1 VKMSSSEF
9 TDRRIIEIASG
20 CRDVLIEK
28 KGEKISLLDLR
39 KVNSFLDYFIIC
51 SGNSRI
57 HGRALAKEVERFFA
71 SIPFKSRSIS
81 DLSSDWII
89 LDYNEIVVHIFTEEM
104 RAYYDLDRLWSDAE
118 KIL

>member
-1 VKMSSSEF
+1 MDDK
-9 TDRRIIEIASG
+9 RIIEIASE
-20 CRDVLIEK
+20 CCDLLIEK

-51 SGNSRI
+51 TGNSRV
-57 HGRALAKEVERFFA
+57 HGRSLAREVERFF
-71 SIPFKSRSIS
+71 SSVPFKVRSIG

-104 RAYYDLDRLWSDAE
+104 RSYYDLDRLWSDAE
-118 KIL
+118 RIV